1 MPSSVQLKIL
11 IKKFDSKLDDIIFE
25 DLKILK
31 DIKKYVIR
39 SGGKR
44 LRPLTHYF
52 FSQILNYTG
61 EHWLDVGA
69 IAELIHAASLLHD
82 DVVDKAETRRGKDTI
97 GKLYGNKSAI
107 LAGDFLLACG
117 IEHLNKLNNPS
128 LMSSFT
134 KVIRDLS
141 VAELLQMQW
150 EKNPKI
156 SRVEYEKIIYGKTAS
171 LFGATCETAG
181 ILAEES
187 ASSIEALKN
196 FGNSMGRLF
205 QIRDD
210 YIDYFSSND
219 ESGKDQYK
227 DFQNGLFTYP
237 IIILREHSTKKETKS
252 IHAVFAQETRDKPE
266 IEFITEL
273 FDKYRIQEKIQ
284 VEIQNEIKELL
295 QYLEKFQTSDAR
307 DLIIERIGSLG
318 V

>member
-1 MPSSVQLKIL
+1 MPSSIQLKVL
-11 IKKFDSKLDDIIFE
+11 IKRFDSKLDTIISE

-31 DIKKYVIR
+31 EIKKYVIR

-44 LRPLTHYF
+44 IRPLTHYF
-52 FSQILNYTG
+52 FSQILNYSG
-61 EHWLDVGA
+61 KYWLDIGA

-82 DVVDKAETRRGKDTI
+82 DVVDNAETRRGKATI

-117 IEHLNKLNNPS
+117 IEHLNRLSNSS

-181 ILAEES
+181 ILADES
-187 ASSIEALKN
+187 SKSIKALRN

-219 ESGKDQYK
+219 KSGKEQYK
-227 DFQNGLFTYP
+227 DFHNGLFTYP
-237 IIILREHSTKKETKS
+237 IIVLREHMTAKETKN
-252 IHAVFAQETRDKPE
+252 IHAVFKQESRDQLE
-266 IEFITEL
+266 IDFINES
-273 FDKYRIQEKIQ
+273 FHKY
-284 VEIQNEIKELL
+284 EIQQYIQSEIKDEIKKLL
-295 QYLEKFQTSDAR
+295 TYLQKFESSDAR
-307 DLIIERIGSLG
+307 DLMIERVGSLE